1 MDKILAAFIFF
12 TRLPFYK
19 IKEVASDCYKHVVA
33 YWSLTG
39 WLTGL
44 VMMLVYL
51 ILTHMGLPPK
61 FAVVI
66 SLLSRLLITGALHED
81 GLADVCD
88 GFGGGTDRDSI
99 LRIMKDSHIGTYGV
113 LGLIFYY
120 LILITVIL
128 DLPAREIPFLLLGAD
143 VFSKCVCS
151 HILYF
156 LPYARKETEAKN
168 QTIYDRLATDEEII
182 SLLSGFVAL
191 MIIPDIFKLAIFMPI
206 AMFTFL
212 VLFFK
217 KKIQGYTGDCCGA
230 SFLLCELS
238 MMIGYLICIFCF

>member
-19 IKEVASDCYKHVVA
+19 IKEVSSDCYKHVVA

-51 ILTHMGLPPK
+51 FLTHAGLPPK
-61 FAVVI
+61 FAVVA

-120 LILITVIL
+120 LILIMVIM
-128 DLPAREIPFLLLGAD
+128 DLPARDIPLFFLGAD
-143 VFSKCVCS
+143 AFSKCVCS

-168 QTIYDRLATDEEII
+168 QTIYDRLTPNEELI

-191 MIIPDIFKLAIFMPI
+191 MIIPGIFKLAIFMPL

-212 VLFFK
+212 MLFFK
-217 KKIQGYTGDCCGA
+217 KRIQGYTGDCCGA

-238 MMIGYLICIFCF
+238 MMVGFLICTYCI